1 MDYVFLLD
9 NSFDDTL
16 LLTQELN
23 SICSKIK
30 AVTITNHT
38 IPPFVCVHAT
48 EELDQI
54 EHNMV
59 KLKIQKI
66 VTNTENAEEN
76 NEEENEGGGNK
87 EEENGEKETEG
98 S

>member
-1 MDYVFLLD
+1 MDYIFLLE
-9 NSFDDTL
+9 NSYGDAL
-16 LLTQELN
+16 SLTHELN
-23 SICSKIK
+23 SICPKVK
-30 AVTITNHT
+30 AVSITNHT

-48 EELDQI
+48 EELDQH

-59 KLKIQKI
+59 KLKIQEI

-76 NEEENEGGGNK
+76 NEEENG
-87 EEENGEKETEG
+87 EEETEG

>member
-1 MDYVFLLD
+1 MDYVFLLE
-9 NSFDDTL
+9 NSFDDAL

-38 IPPFVCVHAT
+38 VPPFVCVHAT
-48 EELDQI
+48 EELDYI
-54 EHNMV
+54 EHDMV
-59 KLKIQKI
+59 KLKIQEI

-76 NEEENEGGGNK
+76 NEEEN
-87 EEENGEKETEG
+87 GEKERDY
-98 S
+98 

>member
-1 MDYVFLLD
+1 MDYVFLLE
-9 NSFDDTL
+9 NSFEDAL

-38 IPPFVCVHAT
+38 APPFVCVHAT
-48 EELDQI
+48 EELDQH

-59 KLKIQKI
+59 KLKIQEI

-76 NEEENEGGGNK
+76 NEEENEGERNK
-87 EEENGEKETEG
+87 EEENREKERDY
-98 S
+98 

>member
-1 MDYVFLLD
+1 MDYVFLLE
-9 NSFDDTL
+9 NSFEDAL

-38 IPPFVCVHAT
+38 VPPFVCVHAT
-48 EELDQI
+48 EELDHI

-59 KLKIQKI
+59 KLKIQEI

-76 NEEENEGGGNK
+76 NEEENEGEGNK
-87 EEENGEKETEG
+87 EEENREKERDY
-98 S
+98 